1 MFKKVLKL
9 ICFVGVLWGMIFITA
24 NALAGPYDKL
34 KSNNKPVEVPNIK
47 ELKKQEG
54 RLPNNVQT
62 NKPILCELSVNLMK
76 RFKDDPDEQQL
87 GRFVDPLHGGIG
99 FIFWNPV
106 SSVVHVVEFPPLME
120 GTYACLTV
128 FGIEATMETPNK
140 GTKL

>member
-9 ICFVGVLWGMIFITA
+9 LCFVGVLWGLLLVTA
-24 NALAGPYDKL
+24 NVFAGPYDKL
-34 KSNNKPVEVPNIK
+34 KGKTEEVPSIK
-47 ELKKQEG
+47 QLKEQQG
-54 RLPNNVQT
+54 GLPNNVQT

>member
-1 MFKKVLKL
+1 VFKKVLKL
-9 ICFVGVLWGMIFITA
+9 LCFVGVLWGLLLVTA
-24 NALAGPYDKL
+24 NVFAGPYDKL
-34 KSNNKPVEVPNIK
+34 KGKTEEVPSIK
-47 ELKKQEG
+47 QLKEQQG
-54 RLPNNVQT
+54 GLPNNVQT

>member
-9 ICFVGVLWGMIFITA
+9 CCFVGVLWSVILLTA

-34 KSNNKPVEVPNIK
+34 KNKPEVVPNIE
-47 ELKKQEG
+47 ELKKREG
-54 RLPNNVQT
+54 RFPNNVQT

-76 RFKDDPDEQQL
+76 RFKDDPDEQQIAQ
-87 GRFVDPLHGGIG
+87 FMDPLHGGIG
-99 FIFWNPV
+99 FVFWNPV
-106 SSVVHVVEFPPLME
+106 SSVIHVVEFPPLME

>member
-1 MFKKVLKL
+1 MCIRDRLK
-9 ICFVGVLWGMIFITA
+9 G
-24 NALAGPYDKL
+24 
-34 KSNNKPVEVPNIK
+34 KPKEVPNIE

-54 RLPNNVQT
+54 RYPNNVQT

-76 RFKDDPDEQQL
+76 RFKDDPDEQLMGQ
-87 GRFVDPLHGGIG
+87 FVDPLHGGIG
-99 FIFWNPV
+99 FIYWNPI

-128 FGIEATMETPNK
+128 FGIEATMEVPRKK